1 MTAAP
6 ATTEGAYEDK
16 VVPARALS
24 FAVRGVPA
32 AQGSKRHVGNGVMVE
47 SSKKVKPWRSDVKA
61 AAEEA
66 MGATW
71 APLDGP
77 VEITVGFR
85 FTRPKSVPITKRPRM
100 TTAPDLDKTIRST
113 LDALTA
119 AGVWR
124 DDSQVVKITA
134 WKRYASTEEAQGA
147 TIFLQE
153 VK

>member
-1 MTAAP
+1 MTVAP
-6 ATTEGAYEDK
+6 TTTEGAQDHA
-16 VVPARALS
+16 VPARTLT

-32 AQGSKRHVGNGVMVE
+32 AQGSKRHVGGGVLVE

-66 MGATW
+66 MADSW
-71 APLDGP
+71 PPLVGP
-77 VEITVGFR
+77 VEISVGFR
-85 FTRPKSVPITKRPRM
+85 FTRPKSVPVTKRPRM

-134 WKRYASTEEAQGA
+134 WKRYASTEEPQGA
-147 TIFLQE
+147 TIFVQE
-153 VK
+153 VV